1 MIQYADDIALYTVCN
16 NIQERKIGLEIAI
29 KN

>member
-1 MIQYADDIALYTVCN
+1 MIQYVDDIALYTVCN
-16 NIQERKIGLEIAI
+16 NIQEEKIGLEIAI